1 MNLYLALMQNGNAV
15 SYRYGLRVEKR
26 VYRSRVLE
34 CESFRAYP
42 LNDTNGLITSLSYSE
57 FAHQLAG
64 KADDN
69 WLPE

>member
-1 MNLYLALMQNGNAV
+1 MENGNAV

-34 CESFRAYP
+34 CELFQAFTLLDTQGVATSHSF
-42 LNDTNGLITSLSYSE
+42 SE
-57 FAHQLAG
+57 FASKLSG